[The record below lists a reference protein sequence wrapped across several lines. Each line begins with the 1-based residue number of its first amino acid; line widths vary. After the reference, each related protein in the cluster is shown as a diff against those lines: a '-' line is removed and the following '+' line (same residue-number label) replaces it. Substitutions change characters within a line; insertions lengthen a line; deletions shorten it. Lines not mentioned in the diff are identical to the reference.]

1 MEKERS
7 KNNRTIIS
15 SELLSDN
22 TLLLISRENEGNTLV
37 SICYMANEY
46 SKKFLKEDLI
56 AKLDGKTFIKRND
69 QMIAV
74 FKETNYLGI
83 KIQFISKVYDLSYH
97 KFVGE
102 DMLNAIYDIRTK
114 DDPKVKQLLN
124 KGGILTWQTI

>member
-1 MEKERS
+1 
-7 KNNRTIIS
+7 
-15 SELLSDN
+15 
-22 TLLLISRENEGNTLV
+22 
-37 SICYMANEY
+37 
-46 SKKFLKEDLI
+46 
-56 AKLDGKTFIKRND
+56 
-69 QMIAV
+69 MIAV

-102 DMLNAIYDIRTK
+102 DMLNSIYDIRTK